1 MPPSLIRI
9 HSSLPPSSL
18 SSIGWRAMKKLTQ
31 SVKRLSLK
39 SGKSSSK
46 SPARSPVTPPTTTS
60 RRRRDTDLRGPYAKC
75 YRRRRVRRPDDVH
88 RKPEL
93 EPVKGWAN
101 TAAWDPEA
109 AKVADCFM
117 DHYAAIGLEGIKEEF
132 RREIERF
139 SSPTYGDVAFKANPT
154 KNRDKNIMACLDDS
168 RVELTD
174 GRYVN
179 ASWVFDKK
187 RLGRKKYIL
196 TQEPTRDT
204 AGDFWEMCHE
214 HGVSCIIVFSESDFV
229 QWKEGPH
236 LETRRLNCTE
246 LFLAHISKSEW
257 SPNKLMKLIHDIALV
272 EAHRASKGFQ
282 LGPILLMDDYSAT
295 SRAAV
300 LAAVD
305 ILGQLM
311 YQGEKH
317 VTVHAVLKW
326 LRSCRHYAISRSGRN
341 WGIRCHRL
349 VDIREEFLEHRG
361 CKMAVEV
368 FFCDNNVLVG
378 RFHFHFEM
386 LIVHVLMNEDDYTF
400 IVQTLFNELVG
411 KYARNSF
418 HKEVIKHSESYRQKF
433 DAVFGKKGG
442 EAKGKKEEGVKD
454 KE

>member
-1 MPPSLIRI
+1 MKLKKKELTQ
-9 HSSLPPSSL
+9 SLPDLPPIRWVDASFCL
-18 SSIGWRAMKKLTQ
+18 DAFRLPGKTQAEKIQLTQ

-214 HGVSCIIVFSESDFV
+214 HGVSCIIVFSEKEEGWPPKADPADPESKVRDKFWPLKTTDSIVSEGLVIRNVHDSDFV

-236 LETRRLNCTE
+236 LETRRLNCTDPKHVHDDKDTKEGCIKSTQARDMISIRE

-326 LRSCRHYAISRSGRN
+326 LRSCRHYAISTIDS
-341 WGIRCHRL
+341 C
-349 VDIREEFLEHRG
+349 
-361 CKMAVEV
+361 
-368 FFCDNNVLVG
+368 
-378 RFHFHFEM
+378 
-386 LIVHVLMNEDDYTF
+386 
-400 IVQTLFNELVG
+400 EL
-411 KYARNSF
+411 YY
-418 HKEVIKHSESYRQKF
+418 EY
-433 DAVFGKKGG
+433 
-442 EAKGKKEEGVKD
+442 
-454 KE
+454 